1 MARNFMPTPQ
11 TGLACGSGPEVVESE
26 LKSPL
31 ACPRATSA
39 CVVLGSGSVC
49 GYTTDNSGPTL
60 LLSAAGGGMSG
71 PA

>member
-1 MARNFMPTPQ
+1 MARSFMPTPQ

-31 ACPRATSA
+31 AYPRTTSA
-39 CVVLGSGSVC
+39 SVVLGSGSVY
-49 GYTTDNSGPTL
+49 GYTTDTSGPTL
-60 LLSAAGGGMSG
+60 LLSAAGGGTSG